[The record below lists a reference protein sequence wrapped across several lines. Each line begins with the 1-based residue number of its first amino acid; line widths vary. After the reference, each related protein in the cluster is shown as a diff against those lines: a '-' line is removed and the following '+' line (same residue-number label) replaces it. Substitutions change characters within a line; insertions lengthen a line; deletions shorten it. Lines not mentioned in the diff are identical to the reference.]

1 MVNGTTTGHS
11 PQQLLSWPLS
21 ALPAHQVHQAILL
34 DGFAAAVMRLTDK
47 VVALEEECQRLREQL
62 RQHEAL

>member
-11 PQQLLSWPLS
+11 PQQTLGWPLPVQ
-21 ALPAHQVHQAILL
+21 PAHQGHQAILL

-47 VVALEEECQRLREQL
+47 VVALEEECQRLREQV